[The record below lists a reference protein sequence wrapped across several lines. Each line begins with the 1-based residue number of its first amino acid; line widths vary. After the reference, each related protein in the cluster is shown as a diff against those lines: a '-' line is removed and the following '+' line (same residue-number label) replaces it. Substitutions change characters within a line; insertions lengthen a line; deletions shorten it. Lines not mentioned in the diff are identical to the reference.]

1 MGDKGEEEG
10 EWEEFEEEYLLL
22 AEVDELD
29 ARLVQQQ
36 QHDSKRCV
44 LLVSNRQTKTN
55 NQQAIHT
62 KSAKQPF
69 CLLSQIKCCVVVDG
83 RTGNAGSG
91 HRAADSARRRRVL

>member
-1 MGDKGEEEG
+1 MGNKGEEG

-36 QHDSKRCV
+36 QQHDSKRCV

-55 NQQAIHT
+55 NQQAIRT

-69 CLLSQIKCCVVVDG
+69 CLLSQIKC
-83 RTGNAGSG
+83 
-91 HRAADSARRRRVL
+91 